1 MFSVRPVLPWLVPA
15 IVACAAPAASEPD
28 PGLPPDAVLEEAGAT
43 IGEIVIDA
51 KDIFDPGAPGEN
63 QRIFRWANALH
74 PNTKTRTIRNL
85 LLFEKGSP
93 YSRRILDE
101 SARVLRQQR
110 YLYDADVRPIHYEN
124 NTVDVLVVTHDVWTL
139 KFGIGI
145 GRSGGTNTTKFGL
158 EDSNFAG
165 FGKEVLFRHER
176 SVDRTIYRYRYHDPA
191 MGRTHLQLEAEYQH
205 NSDGNVKAFSFG
217 LPFYCFDC
225 RFAVESSLREGL
237 KIQSLWDHGQVIDEF
252 NQSGRGGDL
261 SYGWSRG
268 FHRGKAL
275 RFRFGYSYDEEL
287 FSPVAGQPPP
297 RFVPPNRT
305 LGYPWFEV
313 ESVDDAFVATHD
325 MDQIYRTEDVN
336 LGHVARARFG
346 WMAPAFGS
354 DRTGLFV
361 DSAVHVGFRRGASQV
376 VILDGAL
383 NGRFTTTGAE
393 DVLGSGSFRYF
404 KRFKEW
410 TAFSLLVEAQ
420 MARNLDGEQQILIG
434 GDTGLRG
441 YPLRFE
447 SGDRA
452 FLVTLEQRF
461 YGDKE
466 IVHLFRLGGAIFFDM
481 GAAWFHDTPEPIETR
496 LLRDV
501 GLGLRV
507 GSTRSA
513 EGSMLHMDVAFPLDS
528 DGTIKRVQFLVST
541 QAIF

>member
-1 MFSVRPVLPWLVPA
+1 VFSVRPVLPWLVPA
-15 IVACAAPAASEPD
+15 IVACAAPAAPEPE
-28 PGLPPDAVLEEAGAT
+28 PVLPTDAALEEAGAT

-51 KDIFDPGAPGEN
+51 KDIFDPGAQGEN
-63 QRIFRWANALH
+63 LTIFRWANAIH
-74 PNTKTRTIRNL
+74 PNTKRRTIRNL

-93 YSRRILDE
+93 YSRRLLDE
-101 SARVLRQQR
+101 SARVLRQQS

-145 GRSGGTNTTKFGL
+145 GRSGGTNSTSFGL

-176 SVDRTIYRYRYHDPA
+176 SVDRTVYRYRYRDPA

-205 NSDGNVKAFSFG
+205 NSDGNVEAFAFG

-225 RFAVESSLREGL
+225 RWAVESSVRKGL
-237 KIQSLWDHGQVIDEF
+237 KIQSLWDHGEVFAEF
-252 NQSGRGGDL
+252 TQAGQGGDL

-268 FHRGKAL
+268 FRQGKAL
-275 RFRFGYSYDEEL
+275 RYRVGYSYDEEI
-287 FSPVAGQPPP
+287 FSPVAGRPPTP
-297 RFVPPNRT
+297 FVPADRT
-305 LGYPWFEV
+305 LGFPWFEL
-313 ESVDDAFVATHD
+313 ESVDDGYISTHD
-325 MDQIYRTEDVN
+325 MDQIHRTEDVN

-354 DRTGLFV
+354 DRTGLFT
-361 DSAVHVGFRRGASQV
+361 DNAAHVGFRRGADQV
-376 VILDGAL
+376 ISLDGAL
-383 NGRFTTTGAE
+383 SGRFTTKGAE
-393 DVLGSGSFRYF
+393 DVLGSGTFRYF
-404 KRFKEW
+404 KRFRAW
-410 TAFSLLVEAQ
+410 TAFSLLVQAQ
-420 MARNLDGEQQILIG
+420 MARNLDGEQQILLG

-447 SGDRA
+447 SGDRS

-461 YGDKE
+461 YGDRE
-466 IVHLFRLGGAIFFDM
+466 ILHLFRLGGAVFFDM
-481 GAAWFHDTPEPIETR
+481 GAAWFHDTPEPMETR

-501 GLGLRV
+501 GLGLRI

-513 EGSMLHMDVAFPLDS
+513 EGSMLHMDVAFPLDG
-528 DGTIKRVQFLVST
+528 DRTIKRFQFLVST
-541 QAIF
+541 HATF